1 MFDFAFQKFFEK
13 NLTIFK
19 FFSLLQINIFFYVF
33 VLFLKNMLSQ
43 EILKFLIILF
53 ISKQYFFLMFLYY
66 FLNKIY

>member
-1 MFDFAFQKFFEK
+1 MFDFAFQKFFE
-13 NLTIFK
+13 NFLTILK

-43 EILKFLIILF
+43 EILKILIFFF